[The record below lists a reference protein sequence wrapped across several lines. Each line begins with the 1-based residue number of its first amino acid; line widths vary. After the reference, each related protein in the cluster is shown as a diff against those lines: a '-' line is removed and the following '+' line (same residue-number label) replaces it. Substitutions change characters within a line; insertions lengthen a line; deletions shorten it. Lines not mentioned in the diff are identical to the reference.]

1 MAKKATNT
9 ENSGSLR
16 DRLLKTSTIKETS
29 ILGDSKIFQP
39 QTFYDTGIPLINLA
53 LSTEVDKGL
62 FPGITII
69 AGPSKHFKSKFALEL
84 LSGFLKNSD
93 KGIGLIYDNEFGS
106 PAKYFESSSID
117 TDRVIYSP
125 IMNLEELKFDLVKQ
139 LEHITKEDE
148 VCILIDSIGNLASKK
163 ELDDALDGESK
174 QDMTRAKVLKSIFRM
189 ITPYVKMKNIPLI
202 GIGHTYQTQEMYS
215 RSVVSGGTG
224 GYYSADNIWIVGR
237 QQRKEGN
244 EVEGYDYII
253 NVEKSRFVKEKTKFP
268 ITVTFDG
275 GIDKWSGMLEL
286 AVELGYIGKA
296 GKSTYQV
303 IDRETGE
310 LIGKEYKKDE
320 LSNND
325 NFWNPMMT
333 DSFKKALKEYCSL

>member
-1 MAKKATNT
+1 MAKKATT
-9 ENSGSLR
+9 TDSSLSLK
-16 DRLLKTSTIKETS
+16 DRLLKTSTIKETT

-53 LSTEVDKGL
+53 LSADIDKGL

-84 LSGFLKNSD
+84 LSGFLENSKN
-93 KGIGLIYDNEFGS
+93 GIGMVYDNEFGS

-117 TDRVIYSP
+117 KDRVIYTP

-139 LEHITKEDE
+139 LEHITKDDE

-163 ELDDALDGESK
+163 ELDDALEGESK
-174 QDMTRAKVLKSIFRM
+174 QDMTRARVLKSIFRM

-215 RSVVSGGTG
+215 KAVVSGGTG

-237 QQRKEGN
+237 QQKKDGVEI
-244 EVEGYDYII
+244 EGYDYII
-253 NVEKSRFVKEKTKFP
+253 NVEKSRFVREKTKFP
-268 ITVTFDG
+268 ISVTYDG

-296 GKSTYQV
+296 GKSTFQV

-310 LIGKEYKKDE
+310 LIGPEYKKTD

-325 NFWNPMMT
+325 SFWKPLMTENFKNSLT
-333 DSFKKALKEYCSL
+333 EYCSL

>member
-84 LSGFLKNSD
+84 LSGFLKNSE

-139 LEHITKEDE
+139 LEHITKDDE

-215 RSVVSGGTG
+215 RSVVSGGCLIEGTLIRTDKG
-224 GYYSADNIWIVGR
+224 LKSIEKISVGDLVETLDGY
-237 QQRKEGN
+237 KE
-244 EVEGYDYII
+244 
-253 NVEKSRFVKEKTKFP
+253 
-268 ITVTFDG
+268 VTHTWNPDTLFDG
-275 GIDKWSGMLEL
+275 EPECYEIEFEDGSIVTCSDEHKFLLNDEWVEAKYLISGDS
-286 AVELGYIGKA
+286 I
-296 GKSTYQV
+296 KSV
-303 IDRETGE
+303 
-310 LIGKEYKKDE
+310 
-320 LSNND
+320 
-325 NFWNPMMT
+325 
-333 DSFKKALKEYCSL
+333 